1 MTEKQN
7 QDTMKWLAAL
17 ASDRRSNKIQIH
29 SRVAPTDSK
38 NNRKKSRKAVDYE
51 DGDLRGMLEQAVTD
65 NIDPYDLLLKSGV
78 IKDSAEFLDLK
89 RKPK

>member
-1 MTEKQN
+1 MTDKQN
-7 QDTMKWLAAL
+7 HDTLKWLAAL
-17 ASDRRSNKIQIH
+17 ASDCKINKIGID

-51 DGDLRGMLEQAVTD
+51 DGDLRRILEQAVTN
-65 NIDPYDLLLKSGV
+65 NIDPYDLLMKSGV
-78 IKDSAEFLDLK
+78 IKDSAEFLDLH